1 MLWGGGHS
9 QGQRERA
16 VACRLVTVDTSL
28 PLLCRAPVSLVK
40 DEQVPILP
48 RVVSPASPGLRS
60 DITLSSKEEFLSS
73 LSPSW
78 RSWGGG
84 GGWACSCLRQYT

>member
-1 MLWGGGHS
+1 MCGEGGHS

-16 VACRLVTVDTSL
+16 VACQLVMVDTSL
-28 PLLCRAPVSLVK
+28 PLLCRAPVFLVK

-48 RVVSPASPGLRS
+48 RVVSPASLGLRS
-60 DITLSSKEEFLSS
+60 DMTLRSKEEFLSN

-78 RSWGGG
+78 RSWGVGDG
-84 GGWACSCLRQYT
+84 LVPA